1 MNDAAQHIAD
11 RCLLMRARR
20 LARVATRTY
29 LDEMSHLGLSVGQFS
44 VLVAVGTQPGVRAAD
59 LVGALDLERST
70 LSRELAALVADGLVR
85 TERVDGRSQALH
97 LTDAGAGRLN
107 AALPAWERAQ
117 QTTRAMLGDLA
128 NGLLAQF
135 PPG

>member
-1 MNDAAQHIAD
+1 MHDAARHIAD
-11 RCLLMRARR
+11 HCLLMRARR

-29 LDEMSHLGLSVGQFS
+29 VDEMAHLGLSVGQFS

-70 LSRELAALVADGLVR
+70 LSRELAALVADGLVH

-97 LTDAGAGRLN
+97 LTDAGAARLD

-117 QTTRAMLGDLA
+117 QTTQAMLGDLA
-128 NGLLAQF
+128 EGLLTRF